1 MSGAPG
7 CRMNGAVGRSVLG
20 LSVGRRGLFLCAI
33 LIAFTFGGA
42 IQSQESNTSQQQSTS
57 QPSNPAP
64 QTGQEPNSSPATKTQ
79 SPYETIEVNTQSTVP
94 FQSHVNL
101 VPVRVIVHDGS
112 GKVVTDLTK
121 EDFRLFQDRRPQTI
135 SNFSV
140 ETPAS
145 AAQQVARGV
154 ASNTASE
161 QPNTDA
167 APAGNLALPSRFVAL
182 LFDDVHFKLEDLM
195 QTRLAALRFL
205 DSSVQPTERIAIFT
219 TSGQAQVDFTDD
231 HAKIREMVKQ
241 LMPHFIGGYDPSG
254 TSQCPPMNYYEADL
268 IQNKND
274 HQALQAATDD
284 ALACGG
290 FSGPSATSQAR
301 SVVVSTAMELLQAGD
316 TNTEYAVGRL
326 IEVVRRISVLPG
338 QRTIVLVSPGFLT
351 PTHEYDISDV
361 IDKATR
367 ANVFINTL
375 DGRGLYT
382 VDAIG
387 DITRPAPVPSNSAAM
402 ALDLSY
408 RVTAEERQSDVLM
421 DLSNGT
427 GGFYFH
433 NSNDLDAGFR
443 MTATVPEVSYLLAFI
458 PEALKF
464 NGQFHSIKV
473 TIAKKGSYTIQ
484 ARKGFFAPKHG
495 LTPEETAK
503 QDLEEAVFSQEEEH
517 GVPIELHL
525 QYFKSDAVN
534 AKLSVLTHVDVSQ
547 VRFEK
552 SQGRNLDD
560 LSFVAALFDRNG
572 NFISGNQKN
581 VELRLKD
588 TTLQRLTQTGMTV
601 RIGFDVKPGGYIV
614 RLVMRDSKAA
624 NLSARNG
631 VIEIP

>member
-42 IQSQESNTSQQQSTS
+42 IQSQESNTSPRQSTS

-241 LMPHFIGGYDPSG
+241 MTPHFIGGYDPSG

-274 HQALQAATDD
+274 QQAKAAAVAD
-284 ALACGG
+284 AIACAGL
-290 FSGPSATSQAR
+290 SGPSATTQAL
-301 SVVVSTAMELLQAGD
+301 SLVNSTALQLVNAGEI
-316 TNTEYAVGRL
+316 NTEYAVRRL
-326 IEVVRRISVLPG
+326 IEVIRR
-338 QRTIVLVSPGFLT
+338 
-351 PTHEYDISDV
+351 
-361 IDKATR
+361 
-367 ANVFINTL
+367 
-375 DGRGLYT
+375 
-382 VDAIG
+382 
-387 DITRPAPVPSNSAAM
+387 
-402 ALDLSY
+402 
-408 RVTAEERQSDVLM
+408 
-421 DLSNGT
+421 
-427 GGFYFH
+427 
-433 NSNDLDAGFR
+433 
-443 MTATVPEVSYLLAFI
+443 
-458 PEALKF
+458 
-464 NGQFHSIKV
+464 
-473 TIAKKGSYTIQ
+473 
-484 ARKGFFAPKHG
+484 
-495 LTPEETAK
+495 
-503 QDLEEAVFSQEEEH
+503 
-517 GVPIELHL
+517 
-525 QYFKSDAVN
+525 
-534 AKLSVLTHVDVSQ
+534 
-547 VRFEK
+547 
-552 SQGRNLDD
+552 
-560 LSFVAALFDRNG
+560 
-572 NFISGNQKN
+572 
-581 VELRLKD
+581 
-588 TTLQRLTQTGMTV
+588 
-601 RIGFDVKPGGYIV
+601 
-614 RLVMRDSKAA
+614 
-624 NLSARNG
+624 
-631 VIEIP
+631 

>member
-1 MSGAPG
+1 MGGAPG
-7 CRMNGAVGRSVLG
+7 CRMSRAAGRGFLG
-20 LSVGRRGLFLCAI
+20 LNRAPASLFLCAI
-33 LIAFTFGGA
+33 LIPLAFGGA
-42 IQSQESNTSQQQSTS
+42 AQSQQPSTSQQSSASPS
-57 QPSNPAP
+57 QTAS
-64 QTGQEPNSSPATKTQ
+64 QTDQKPNSSPAAKTQ
-79 SPYETIEVNTQSTVP
+79 NSSETTEVDTQSTVP

-112 GKVVTDLTK
+112 GKVVADLTK

-145 AAQQVARGV
+145 AARQIVRGV
-154 ASNTASE
+154 ASNASPV
-161 QPNTDA
+161 QPDA
-167 APAGNLALPSRFVAL
+167 AAAGNLALPSRFVAL
-182 LFDDVHFKLEDLM
+182 LFDDVHLRLEDLM
-195 QTRLAALRFL
+195 QARLAALRFL

-274 HQALQAATDD
+274 HQALEAATDD
-284 ALACGG
+284 AIAC
-290 FSGPSATSQAR
+290 SGYSGATAASQAR
-301 SVVVSTAMELLQAGD
+301 MLVTSTAMELLSAGD
-316 TNTEYAVGRL
+316 TNTEYAVRRL
-326 IEVVRRISVLPG
+326 VEVVRRISVLPG

-351 PTHEYDISDV
+351 PNHEYDISEV
-361 IDKATR
+361 IDRATK

-375 DGRGLYT
+375 DARGLYT

-443 MTATVPEVSYLLAFI
+443 TTATVPEVSYLLGFI

-473 TIAKKGSYTIQ
+473 TIAKKGSYTVQ

-503 QDLEEAVFSQEEEH
+503 QDLEEAVFSQEEQH

-534 AKLSVLTHVDVSQ
+534 AKLSVLTHVDVSH

-572 NFISGNQKN
+572 NFITGNQKN

-601 RIGFDVKPGGYIV
+601 KIGFDVKPGGYIV

>member
-1 MSGAPG
+1 MSGA
-7 CRMNGAVGRSVLG
+7 AGRGFSG
-20 LSVGRRGLFLCAI
+20 FDIGRRGLFLCAL
-33 LIAFTFGGA
+33 LISLAFGGA
-42 IQSQESNTSQQQSTS
+42 AKSQEAGTSQQSSASPSSTVAQAAQDSNSSSASKTQSTS
-57 QPSNPAP
+57 D
-64 QTGQEPNSSPATKTQ
+64 TT
-79 SPYETIEVNTQSTVP
+79 EVDSQSTVP

-101 VPVRVIVHDGS
+101 VPVRVVVHDGN

-145 AAQQVARGV
+145 AAQQVVQGVPGDASSDQPDANAGTAR
-154 ASNTASE
+154 
-161 QPNTDA
+161 
-167 APAGNLALPSRFVAL
+167 NLALPSRFVAL
-182 LFDDVHFKLEDLM
+182 LFDDVHFKPEDLM
-195 QTRLAALRFL
+195 QARLAALRFL
-205 DSSVQPTERIAIFT
+205 DSSMQATERIAIFT
-219 TSGQAQVDFTDD
+219 TSGQTQVDFTDD
-231 HAKIREMVKQ
+231 HARIREMVTQ
-241 LMPHFIGGYDPSG
+241 LIPHFIGGYDPSG

-274 HQALQAATDD
+274 HQALEAATDD
-284 ALACGG
+284 AIAC
-290 FSGPSATSQAR
+290 SGYSGATASSQAR
-301 SVVVSTAMELLQAGD
+301 SLVSSTAMELLNAGD
-316 TNTEYAVGRL
+316 TNTEYAVRRL
-326 IEVVRRISVLPG
+326 VEVTRRISVLPG

-351 PTHEYDISDV
+351 PNHEYDISEI
-361 IDKATR
+361 IDKANR

-382 VDAIG
+382 VDVIG

-408 RVTAEERQSDVLM
+408 RVTSEERQSDVLA

-433 NSNDLDAGFR
+433 NSNDLNAGFR
-443 MTATVPEVSYLLAFI
+443 MTAAVPDVSYLLAFI

-473 TIAKKGSYTIQ
+473 TVAKKGSYTVQ

-503 QDLEEAVFSQEEEH
+503 QDLEEAVFSQEEQH

-525 QYFKSDAVN
+525 QYFKSDSVN

-572 NFISGNQKN
+572 NFITGNQKN

-588 TTLQRLTQTGMTV
+588 ATLQRLTQTGMTV
-601 RIGFDVKPGGYIV
+601 KIGFDVKPGGYIV

>member
-1 MSGAPG
+1 MGGAPG
-7 CRMNGAVGRSVLG
+7 CRMSGAAGRSVSRS
-20 LSVGRRGLFLCAI
+20 SVRRRALFLCATLI
-33 LIAFTFGGA
+33 LFTCAGA
-42 IQSQESNTSQQQSTS
+42 ALSQEPATSQQQSTS

-64 QTGQEPNSSPATKTQ
+64 QTAQEPNSSPATKTQ
-79 SPYETIEVNTQSTVP
+79 SPSETTEVDTQSTVP

-101 VPVRVIVHDGS
+101 VPVRVVVHDGS

-145 AAQQVARGV
+145 AAQAVVRGV
-154 ASNTASE
+154 AGNTPAE
-161 QPNTDA
+161 QPDTNTGA
-167 APAGNLALPSRFVAL
+167 TGNLAMPSRFVAL

-195 QTRLAALRFL
+195 QSRLAALRFL
-205 DSSVQPTERIAIFT
+205 DSSVQPSERVAIFT

-284 ALACGG
+284 AIACQNY
-290 FSGPSATSQAR
+290 SGSMATAQAR
-301 SVVVSTAMELLQAGD
+301 NLVSTTAMELLHAGD
-316 TNTEYAVGRL
+316 TNTEYAVRRL
-326 IEVVRRISVLPG
+326 TEVVRRMSALPG

-351 PTHEYDISDV
+351 PNHEYDISEV
-361 IDKATR
+361 IDKANR

-387 DITRPAPVPSNSAAM
+387 DVSRPAPVPSNAPAM

-408 RVTAEERQSDVLM
+408 RVTGEERQSDVLM

-443 MTATVPEVSYLLAFI
+443 MTASVPEVSYLLAFI

-473 TIAKKGSYTIQ
+473 TVAKKGSYTVQ

-534 AKLSVLTHVDVSQ
+534 AKLAVLTHVDVSQ

-572 NFISGNQKN
+572 NFITGNQKT

-588 TTLQRLTQTGMTV
+588 VTLQRLNQTGMTV
-601 RIGFDVKPGGYIV
+601 KIGFDVKPGGYIV

>member
-1 MSGAPG
+1 MS
-7 CRMNGAVGRSVLG
+7 RAVGRGFSG
-20 LSVGRRGLFLCAI
+20 LRVKRCALFLCAMLI
-33 LIAFTFGGA
+33 LFASA
-42 IQSQESNTSQQQSTS
+42 DAALSQEPATSQQQSTS

-64 QTGQEPNSSPATKTQ
+64 PTAPEQTASPATKSQ
-79 SPYETIEVNTQSTVP
+79 SPSEAVEVDTQSTVP

-101 VPVRVIVHDGS
+101 VPVRVVVHDGS

-145 AAQQVARGV
+145 AAG
-154 ASNTASE
+154 
-161 QPNTDA
+161 
-167 APAGNLALPSRFVAL
+167 APGNLALPSRFVAL

-195 QTRLAALRFL
+195 QSRLAALRFL
-205 DSSVQPTERIAIFT
+205 DSSVPATERIAIFT
-219 TSGQAQVDFTDD
+219 TSGQTQVDFTDD
-231 HAKIREMVKQ
+231 HAKIREMLTQ

-274 HQALQAATDD
+274 HQALEAATDD
-284 ALACGG
+284 AIACSG
-290 FSGPSATSQAR
+290 FNGATAASQAR
-301 SVVVSTAMELLQAGD
+301 MLVNSTVMELLNAGD
-316 TNTEYAVGRL
+316 TNTEYSVRRL
-326 IEVVRRISVLPG
+326 LEVVRRISVLPG

-351 PTHEYDISDV
+351 PNHEYDISEV
-361 IDKATR
+361 IDKANR

-387 DITRPAPVPSNSAAM
+387 DVSRPAPVPSNSAAM

-408 RVTAEERQSDVLM
+408 RVTGEERQSDVLM

-464 NGQFHSIKV
+464 DGKFHSIKV
-473 TIAKKGSYTIQ
+473 TIARKGSYTVQ

-503 QDLEEAVFSQEEEH
+503 QDLEEAVFSQEEQH

-572 NFISGNQKN
+572 NFITGNQKT

-588 TTLQRLTQTGMTV
+588 VTLQRLTQTGMTV
-601 RIGFDVKPGGYIV
+601 KIGFDVKPGGYIV

>member
-1 MSGAPG
+1 MRGAPG
-7 CRMNGAVGRSVLG
+7 CRMSGAAGRGFLG
-20 LSVGRRGLFLCAI
+20 LSLRGRGLFLCAMLI
-33 LIAFTFGGA
+33 LFASADGA
-42 IQSQESNTSQQQSTS
+42 LSQEPTSSQQASSS

-64 QTGQEPNSSPATKTQ
+64 QTAQEPNSSPAVKTQ
-79 SPYETIEVNTQSTVP
+79 SPPETAEVDTQSTVP

-101 VPVRVIVHDGS
+101 VPVRVVVHDGS

-145 AAQQVARGV
+145 AAQAVVRGV
-154 ASNTASE
+154 AGNSPAE
-161 QPNTDA
+161 QPDTNTGA
-167 APAGNLALPSRFVAL
+167 TGNLAMPSRFVAL

-195 QTRLAALRFL
+195 QSRLAALRFL

-231 HAKIREMVKQ
+231 HAKIREMVTE

-284 ALACGG
+284 AIACSG
-290 FSGPSATSQAR
+290 FSGGVATTQAR
-301 SVVVSTAMELLQAGD
+301 TLVSTTAMELLHAGD
-316 TNTEYAVGRL
+316 TNTEYAVRRL
-326 IEVVRRISVLPG
+326 TEVVRRMSALPG
-338 QRTIVLVSPGFLT
+338 QRSIVLVSPGFLT
-351 PTHEYDISDV
+351 PNHEYDISEV
-361 IDKATR
+361 IDKANR

-387 DITRPAPVPSNSAAM
+387 DVSRPAPVPSNSAAM

-408 RVTAEERQSDVLM
+408 RVTGEERQSDVLM

-443 MTATVPEVSYLLAFI
+443 MTASVPEVSYLLAFI

-473 TIAKKGSYTIQ
+473 TIAKKGSYTVQ

-534 AKLSVLTHVDVSQ
+534 AKLAVLTHVDVSQ

-572 NFISGNQKN
+572 NFITGNQKT

-588 TTLQRLTQTGMTV
+588 VTLQRLNQTGMTV
-601 RIGFDVKPGGYIV
+601 KIGFDVKPGGYIV

>member
-1 MSGAPG
+1 M
-7 CRMNGAVGRSVLG
+7 
-20 LSVGRRGLFLCAI
+20 
-33 LIAFTFGGA
+33 
-42 IQSQESNTSQQQSTS
+42 
-57 QPSNPAP
+57 
-64 QTGQEPNSSPATKTQ
+64 
-79 SPYETIEVNTQSTVP
+79 EVDTQSTVP

-101 VPVRVIVHDGS
+101 VPVRVVVHDGS

-145 AAQQVARGV
+145 AAQQVVRGV
-154 ASNTASE
+154 AGNAPPE
-161 QPNTDA
+161 QADA
-167 APAGNLALPSRFVAL
+167 AGAGNLELPSRFVAL

-195 QTRLAALRFL
+195 QARIAALRFL
-205 DSSVQPTERIAIFT
+205 DSSVRPSERIAIFT

-241 LMPHFIGGYDPSG
+241 LMPHFIGGHDPSG
-254 TSQCPPMNYYEADL
+254 TSQCPSMNYYEADL

-274 HQALQAATDD
+274 HQALQVATDD
-284 ALACGG
+284 AIACSG
-290 FSGPSATSQAR
+290 FSGATAASQAR
-301 SVVVSTAMELLQAGD
+301 TLVSSTAMELLNAGD
-316 TNTEYAVGRL
+316 TNTEYAVRRL

-338 QRTIVLVSPGFLT
+338 QRTIVLVSPGFLA
-351 PTHEYDISDV
+351 PNHEYDVSEV
-361 IDKATR
+361 IDKANR

-387 DITRPAPVPSNSAAM
+387 DVSRPAAVPSNSAAM

-473 TIAKKGSYTIQ
+473 TIAKKGSFTVQ

-503 QDLEEAVFSQEEEH
+503 QDLEEAVFSQEEQR

-552 SQGRNLDD
+552 SQGRNSDD

-572 NFISGNQKN
+572 NFITGNQKN

-601 RIGFDVKPGGYIV
+601 KIGFDVKPGGYIV

>member
-1 MSGAPG
+1 MGGAPG
-7 CRMNGAVGRSVLG
+7 CRMSGAAGRSFSG
-20 LSVGRRGLFLCAI
+20 SSVRRCALFLCALWI
-33 LIAFTFGGA
+33 LFTSAGA
-42 IQSQESNTSQQQSTS
+42 ALSQEPTTSQQQSTS
-57 QPSNPAP
+57 PPSNPAP
-64 QTGQEPNSSPATKTQ
+64 QSAPEPNSSSAAKTQ
-79 SPYETIEVNTQSTVP
+79 SPSESIEVDTQSTVP

-101 VPVRVIVHDGS
+101 VPVRVVVHDGS

-145 AAQQVARGV
+145 AAQQVVRGV
-154 ASNTASE
+154 ASNASPE
-161 QPNTDA
+161 QADA
-167 APAGNLALPSRFVAL
+167 AAAGNLALPSRFVAL

-195 QTRLAALRFL
+195 QARVAALRFL

-284 ALACGG
+284 AIACSG
-290 FSGPSATSQAR
+290 FNGVAAASQAR
-301 SVVVSTAMELLQAGD
+301 TLVSSTAMELLNAGD
-316 TNTEYAVGRL
+316 TNTEYAVRRL

-351 PTHEYDISDV
+351 PNHEYDISEV
-361 IDKATR
+361 IDKANR

-387 DITRPAPVPSNSAAM
+387 DVSRPAPVPSNSAAM

-473 TIAKKGSYTIQ
+473 TIAKKGSYTVQ

-503 QDLEEAVFSQEEEH
+503 QDLEEAVFSQEEQH

-552 SQGRNLDD
+552 SQGRNFDD

-572 NFISGNQKN
+572 NFITGNQKN

-588 TTLQRLTQTGMTV
+588 TTLQRLTETGMTV
-601 RIGFDVKPGGYIV
+601 KIGFDVKPGGYIV

>member
-1 MSGAPG
+1 MGGAPG
-7 CRMNGAVGRSVLG
+7 CRMSRTAGRGFLG
-20 LSVGRRGLFLCAI
+20 LNRARASLFLCAL
-33 LIAFTFGGA
+33 LIPLTFGGA
-42 IQSQESNTSQQQSTS
+42 AQSQQPGTSQQSSASPS
-57 QPSNPAP
+57 QTAS
-64 QTGQEPNSSPATKTQ
+64 QTDQKPNSSPAAKTQ
-79 SPYETIEVNTQSTVP
+79 NSSETTEVDTQSTVP

-112 GKVVTDLTK
+112 GKVVADLSK

-145 AAQQVARGV
+145 AAQQVVRGV
-154 ASNTASE
+154 ASNASPD
-161 QPNTDA
+161 QPDA
-167 APAGNLALPSRFVAL
+167 AAAGNLALPSRFVAL
-182 LFDDVHFKLEDLM
+182 LFDDVHLRLEDLM
-195 QTRLAALRFL
+195 QARLAALRFL
-205 DSSVQPTERIAIFT
+205 DSSVEPTERIAIFT

-274 HQALQAATDD
+274 RQALEAATDD
-284 ALACGG
+284 AIAC
-290 FSGPSATSQAR
+290 SGYSGATAANQAR
-301 SVVVSTAMELLQAGD
+301 MLVTSTAMELLSAGD
-316 TNTEYAVGRL
+316 TNTEYAVRRL

-351 PTHEYDISDV
+351 PNHEYDISEVVDR
-361 IDKATR
+361 ATK

-375 DGRGLYT
+375 DARGLYT

-402 ALDLSY
+402 ALDLGY

-443 MTATVPEVSYLLAFI
+443 TTATVPEVSYLLGFI

-503 QDLEEAVFSQEEEH
+503 QDLEEAVFSQEEQH

-534 AKLSVLTHVDVSQ
+534 AKLSVLTHVDVSH

-560 LSFVAALFDRNG
+560 LSFVAVLFDRNG
-572 NFISGNQKN
+572 NFITGNQKN

-601 RIGFDVKPGGYIV
+601 KIGFDVKPGGYIV

>member
-1 MSGAPG
+1 MGGAPG
-7 CRMNGAVGRSVLG
+7 CRMSGATGRSF
-20 LSVGRRGLFLCAI
+20 SDVGVRRCALFFCALLI
-33 LIAFTFGGA
+33 LFTSAGA
-42 IQSQESNTSQQQSTS
+42 ARSQEPTTNQQQSTS
-57 QPSNPAP
+57 PPSNPAP
-64 QTGQEPNSSPATKTQ
+64 QSAQEPNSSSAAKTQ
-79 SPYETIEVNTQSTVP
+79 SPSEAIEVDTQSTVP

-101 VPVRVIVHDGS
+101 VPVRVVVHDGN

-121 EDFRLFQDRRPQTI
+121 DDFRLFQDRRPQTI

-145 AAQQVARGV
+145 AAQQVVRGV
-154 ASNTASE
+154 ASNAPPE
-161 QPNTDA
+161 QADA
-167 APAGNLALPSRFVAL
+167 AAAGNLELPSRFVAL

-195 QTRLAALRFL
+195 QARVAALRFL

-284 ALACGG
+284 AIACQD
-290 FSGPSATSQAR
+290 FSGSMAATQAR
-301 SVVVSTAMELLQAGD
+301 NLVSTTAMELLHAGD
-316 TNTEYAVGRL
+316 TNTEYAVRRL

-338 QRTIVLVSPGFLT
+338 QRSIVLVSPGFLT
-351 PTHEYDISDV
+351 PNHEYDISEV
-361 IDKATR
+361 IDKANR

-387 DITRPAPVPSNSAAM
+387 DVSRPAPVPSNSAAM
-402 ALDLSY
+402 ALDMGY
-408 RVTAEERQSDVLM
+408 RIAAQERQSDVLM

-473 TIAKKGSYTIQ
+473 TIAKKGSYTVQ

-503 QDLEEAVFSQEEEH
+503 QDLEEAVFSQEEQH

-552 SQGRNLDD
+552 SQGRNFDD

-588 TTLQRLTQTGMTV
+588 TTLQRLTETGMTV
-601 RIGFDVKPGGYIV
+601 KIGFDVKPGGYIV

>member
-1 MSGAPG
+1 MSRA
-7 CRMNGAVGRSVLG
+7 AGRGFLG
-20 LSVGRRGLFLCAI
+20 LNSAAPASLFLCAI
-33 LIAFTFGGA
+33 LIPLTFGGA
-42 IQSQESNTSQQQSTS
+42 AQSQQPSTNQQSSASPS
-57 QPSNPAP
+57 QAAS
-64 QTGQEPNSSPATKTQ
+64 QTDQKPNSSPAAKTQ
-79 SPYETIEVNTQSTVP
+79 NSSETTEVDTQSTVP

-121 EDFRLFQDRRPQTI
+121 EDFRLFQDRRAQTI

-145 AAQQVARGV
+145 VAQQVVRGV
-154 ASNTASE
+154 ASNASPD
-161 QPNTDA
+161 QPDA
-167 APAGNLALPSRFVAL
+167 AAAGNLALPSRFVAL
-182 LFDDVHFKLEDLM
+182 LFDDVHLKLEDLM
-195 QTRLAALRFL
+195 QARLAALRFL
-205 DSSVQPTERIAIFT
+205 DSSVQPAERIAIFT

-241 LMPHFIGGYDPSG
+241 LIPHFIGGYDPSG

-274 HQALQAATDD
+274 HQALEAATDD
-284 ALACGG
+284 AIAC
-290 FSGPSATSQAR
+290 SGYSGATAANQAR
-301 SVVVSTAMELLQAGD
+301 MLVTSTVMELLNAGD
-316 TNTEYAVGRL
+316 TNTEYAVRRL

-351 PTHEYDISDV
+351 PSHEYDISEV
-361 IDKATR
+361 IDRATK

-375 DGRGLYT
+375 DARGLYT
-382 VDAIG
+382 VDTIG

-443 MTATVPEVSYLLAFI
+443 TTATVPEVSYLLGFI

-503 QDLEEAVFSQEEEH
+503 QDLEEAVFSQEEQH

-534 AKLSVLTHVDVSQ
+534 AKLSVLTRVDVSH

-572 NFISGNQKN
+572 NFITGNQKN

-601 RIGFDVKPGGYIV
+601 NIGFDVKPGGYIV

>member
-1 MSGAPG
+1 MS
-7 CRMNGAVGRSVLG
+7 RAVGRGFSG
-20 LSVGRRGLFLCAI
+20 LRVKRCALFLCAMLI
-33 LIAFTFGGA
+33 LFASA
-42 IQSQESNTSQQQSTS
+42 DAALSQEPATSQQQSTS

-64 QTGQEPNSSPATKTQ
+64 PTAPQQTASPATKSQ
-79 SPYETIEVNTQSTVP
+79 SPSEAVEVDTQSTVP

-101 VPVRVIVHDGS
+101 VPVRVVVHDGS

-145 AAQQVARGV
+145 AAQQVVRGV
-154 ASNTASE
+154 ASNALPE
-161 QPNTDA
+161 QPDA
-167 APAGNLALPSRFVAL
+167 NAGAPGNLALPSRFVAL
-182 LFDDVHFKLEDLM
+182 LFDDVHFKLEDIM
-195 QTRLAALRFL
+195 QSRLAALRFL
-205 DSSVQPTERIAIFT
+205 DSSVPATERVAIFT
-219 TSGQAQVDFTDD
+219 TSGQTQVDFTDD
-231 HAKIREMVKQ
+231 HAKIREMLTQ

-274 HQALQAATDD
+274 HQALEAATDD
-284 ALACGG
+284 AIACSG
-290 FSGPSATSQAR
+290 FNGATAASQAR
-301 SVVVSTAMELLQAGD
+301 MLVNSTVMELLNAGD
-316 TNTEYAVGRL
+316 TNTEYSVRRL
-326 IEVVRRISVLPG
+326 LEVVRRISVLPG

-351 PTHEYDISDV
+351 PNHEYDISEV
-361 IDKATR
+361 IDKANR

-387 DITRPAPVPSNSAAM
+387 DVSRPAPVPSNSAAM

-408 RVTAEERQSDVLM
+408 RVTSEERQSDVLM

-464 NGQFHSIKV
+464 DGKFHSIKV
-473 TIAKKGSYTIQ
+473 TIARKGSYTVQ

-503 QDLEEAVFSQEEEH
+503 QDLEEAVFSQEEQH

-572 NFISGNQKN
+572 NFITGNQKT

-588 TTLQRLTQTGMTV
+588 VTLQRLTQTGMTV
-601 RIGFDVKPGGYIV
+601 KIGFDVKPGGYIV

>member
-1 MSGAPG
+1 MGGAPG
-7 CRMNGAVGRSVLG
+7 CRMSRAAGRGFLG
-20 LSVGRRGLFLCAI
+20 LNRAPASLFLCAI
-33 LIAFTFGGA
+33 LIPLTFGGA
-42 IQSQESNTSQQQSTS
+42 AQSRQPSTSQQSSASQSQTAS
-57 QPSNPAP
+57 QTD
-64 QTGQEPNSSPATKTQ
+64 QKPNSSPAAKTQ
-79 SPYETIEVNTQSTVP
+79 NSSETTEVDTQSTVP

-112 GKVVTDLTK
+112 GKVVADLTK
-121 EDFRLFQDRRPQTI
+121 QDFRLFQDRRAQTI

-154 ASNTASE
+154 ASNASPD
-161 QPNTDA
+161 QPDA
-167 APAGNLALPSRFVAL
+167 DAAGNLALPSRFVAL
-182 LFDDVHFKLEDLM
+182 LFDDVHLRLEDLM
-195 QTRLAALRFL
+195 QARLAALRFL

-274 HQALQAATDD
+274 HQALEAATDD
-284 ALACGG
+284 AIACSGYSGG
-290 FSGPSATSQAR
+290 TAANQAR
-301 SVVVSTAMELLQAGD
+301 MLVTSTAMELLSAGD
-316 TNTEYAVGRL
+316 TNTEYAVRRL
-326 IEVVRRISVLPG
+326 TEVVRRISVLPG

-351 PTHEYDISDV
+351 PNHEYDISEV
-361 IDKATR
+361 IDRATK

-375 DGRGLYT
+375 DARGLYP
-382 VDAIG
+382 VDPIG

-443 MTATVPEVSYLLAFI
+443 TTATVPEVSYLLGFI

-464 NGQFHSIKV
+464 NGQFHTIKV

-503 QDLEEAVFSQEEEH
+503 QDLEEAVFSQEEQH

-534 AKLSVLTHVDVSQ
+534 AKLSVLNHVDVSH
-547 VRFEK
+547 
-552 SQGRNLDD
+552 
-560 LSFVAALFDRNG
+560 
-572 NFISGNQKN
+572 
-581 VELRLKD
+581 
-588 TTLQRLTQTGMTV
+588 
-601 RIGFDVKPGGYIV
+601 V
-614 RLVMRDSKAA
+614 RL
-624 NLSARNG
+624 
-631 VIEIP
+631 

>member
-1 MSGAPG
+1 
-7 CRMNGAVGRSVLG
+7 V
-20 LSVGRRGLFLCAI
+20 
-33 LIAFTFGGA
+33 
-42 IQSQESNTSQQQSTS
+42 
-57 QPSNPAP
+57 
-64 QTGQEPNSSPATKTQ
+64 
-79 SPYETIEVNTQSTVP
+79 
-94 FQSHVNL
+94 
-101 VPVRVIVHDGS
+101 
-112 GKVVTDLTK
+112 
-121 EDFRLFQDRRPQTI
+121 
-135 SNFSV
+135 
-140 ETPAS
+140 
-145 AAQQVARGV
+145 
-154 ASNTASE
+154 
-161 QPNTDA
+161 
-167 APAGNLALPSRFVAL
+167 
-182 LFDDVHFKLEDLM
+182 
-195 QTRLAALRFL
+195 
-205 DSSVQPTERIAIFT
+205 
-219 TSGQAQVDFTDD
+219 
-231 HAKIREMVKQ
+231 
-241 LMPHFIGGYDPSG
+241 
-254 TSQCPPMNYYEADL
+254 
-268 IQNKND
+268 
-274 HQALQAATDD
+274 
-284 ALACGG
+284 
-290 FSGPSATSQAR
+290 
-301 SVVVSTAMELLQAGD
+301 MELLNAGD
-316 TNTEYAVGRL
+316 TNTEYAVRRL

-351 PTHEYDISDV
+351 PSHEYDISEV
-361 IDKATR
+361 IDRATK

-375 DGRGLYT
+375 DARGLYT
-382 VDAIG
+382 VDTIG

-443 MTATVPEVSYLLAFI
+443 TTATVPEVSYLLGFI

-503 QDLEEAVFSQEEEH
+503 QDLEEAVFSQEEQH

-534 AKLSVLTHVDVSQ
+534 AKLSVLTRVDVSH

-572 NFISGNQKN
+572 NFITGNQKN

-601 RIGFDVKPGGYIV
+601 NIGFDVKPGGYIV

>member
-1 MSGAPG
+1 MS
-7 CRMNGAVGRSVLG
+7 RAVGRSFSG
-20 LSVGRRGLFLCAI
+20 LSLRRRALFPCALLI
-33 LIAFTFGGA
+33 LFTSAGA
-42 IQSQESNTSQQQSTS
+42 ALSQEPTTSQQQSSS
-57 QPSNPAP
+57 QPSNPAL
-64 QTGQEPNSSPATKTQ
+64 QSAQESNSSSAAKTQ
-79 SPYETIEVNTQSTVP
+79 ASAETIEVDTQSTVP

-101 VPVRVIVHDGS
+101 VPVRVVVHDGS

-145 AAQQVARGV
+145 AAQQVVRGV
-154 ASNTASE
+154 ASNASPE
-161 QPNTDA
+161 QPDA
-167 APAGNLALPSRFVAL
+167 AAAGNLELPSRFVAL

-195 QTRLAALRFL
+195 QARLAALRFL

-231 HAKIREMVKQ
+231 HARIREMVKQ
-241 LMPHFIGGYDPSG
+241 VMPHFIGGYDPSG

-284 ALACGG
+284 AIACSG
-290 FSGPSATSQAR
+290 FSGTMAAIQAR
-301 SVVVSTAMELLQAGD
+301 TLVSSTAMELLNAGD
-316 TNTEYAVGRL
+316 TNTQYAVRRL
-326 IEVVRRISVLPG
+326 IELVRRISVLPG

-351 PTHEYDISDV
+351 PNHEYDISEV

-375 DGRGLYT
+375 DARGLYT

-387 DITRPAPVPSNSAAM
+387 DVSRPAPVPSNSAAM

-408 RVTAEERQSDVLM
+408 RVTAEERQSDVLV

-443 MTATVPEVSYLLAFI
+443 MTATVPEVSYLLGFI

-473 TIAKKGSYTIQ
+473 SIAKKGSYTIQ

-495 LTPEETAK
+495 LTPEETANE
-503 QDLEEAVFSQEEEH
+503 DLEEAVFSQEEQH

-534 AKLSVLTHVDVSQ
+534 AKLSVLTHVDVSH

-572 NFISGNQKN
+572 NFITGNQKN

-601 RIGFDVKPGGYIV
+601 KIGFDVKPGGYIV

>member
-1 MSGAPG
+1 MRGAPG
-7 CRMNGAVGRSVLG
+7 CRMSGAAGRGFLG
-20 LSVGRRGLFLCAI
+20 LSLRGRGLFLCAMLI
-33 LIAFTFGGA
+33 LFASADGA
-42 IQSQESNTSQQQSTS
+42 LSQEPTSSQQASTS

-64 QTGQEPNSSPATKTQ
+64 QTAQEPNSSPAVKTQ
-79 SPYETIEVNTQSTVP
+79 SPPETAEVDTQSTVP

-101 VPVRVIVHDGS
+101 VPVRVVVHDGS

-145 AAQQVARGV
+145 AAQAVVRGV
-154 ASNTASE
+154 AGNSPAE
-161 QPNTDA
+161 QPDTNTGA
-167 APAGNLALPSRFVAL
+167 TGNLAMPSRFVAL

-195 QTRLAALRFL
+195 QSRLAALRFL

-231 HAKIREMVKQ
+231 HAKIREMVTE

-284 ALACGG
+284 AIACSGFNGG
-290 FSGPSATSQAR
+290 VATTQAR
-301 SVVVSTAMELLQAGD
+301 TLVSTTAMELLHAGD
-316 TNTEYAVGRL
+316 TNTEYAVRRL
-326 IEVVRRISVLPG
+326 TEVVRRMSALPG
-338 QRTIVLVSPGFLT
+338 QRSIVLVSPGFLT
-351 PTHEYDISDV
+351 PNHEYDISEV
-361 IDKATR
+361 IDKANR

-387 DITRPAPVPSNSAAM
+387 DVSRPAPVPSNSAAM

-408 RVTAEERQSDVLM
+408 RVTGEERQSDVLM

-443 MTATVPEVSYLLAFI
+443 MTASVPEVSYLLAFI

-473 TIAKKGSYTIQ
+473 TVAKKGSYTVQ

-534 AKLSVLTHVDVSQ
+534 AKLAVLTHVDVSQ

-572 NFISGNQKN
+572 NFITGNQKT

-588 TTLQRLTQTGMTV
+588 VTLQRLNQTGMTV
-601 RIGFDVKPGGYIV
+601 KIGFDVKPGGYIV

>member
-1 MSGAPG
+1 MGGAPG
-7 CRMNGAVGRSVLG
+7 CRMSRAAGRGFLG
-20 LSVGRRGLFLCAI
+20 LNSAAPASLFLCAI
-33 LIAFTFGGA
+33 LIPLTFGGA
-42 IQSQESNTSQQQSTS
+42 AQSQQPSTNQQSSASPS
-57 QPSNPAP
+57 QAAS
-64 QTGQEPNSSPATKTQ
+64 QTDQKPNSSPAAKTQ
-79 SPYETIEVNTQSTVP
+79 NSSEATEVDTQSTVP

-121 EDFRLFQDRRPQTI
+121 EDFRLFQDRRAQTI

-145 AAQQVARGV
+145 VAQQVVRGV
-154 ASNTASE
+154 ASNASPD
-161 QPNTDA
+161 QPDA
-167 APAGNLALPSRFVAL
+167 AAAGNLALPSRFVAL
-182 LFDDVHFKLEDLM
+182 LFDDVHLKLEDLM
-195 QTRLAALRFL
+195 QARLAALRFL
-205 DSSVQPTERIAIFT
+205 DSSVQPAERIAIFT

-241 LMPHFIGGYDPSG
+241 LIPHFIGGYDPSG

-274 HQALQAATDD
+274 HQALEAATDD
-284 ALACGG
+284 AIAC
-290 FSGPSATSQAR
+290 SGYSGATAANQAR
-301 SVVVSTAMELLQAGD
+301 MLVTSTVMELLNAGD
-316 TNTEYAVGRL
+316 TNTEYAVRRL

-351 PTHEYDISDV
+351 PSHEYDISEV
-361 IDKATR
+361 IDRATK

-375 DGRGLYT
+375 DARGLYT
-382 VDAIG
+382 VDTIG

-443 MTATVPEVSYLLAFI
+443 TTATVPEVSYLLGFI

-503 QDLEEAVFSQEEEH
+503 QDLEEAVFSQEEQH

-534 AKLSVLTHVDVSQ
+534 AKLSVLTRVDVSH

-572 NFISGNQKN
+572 NFITGNQKN

-601 RIGFDVKPGGYIV
+601 NIGFDVKPGGYIV

>member
-1 MSGAPG
+1 MLILFTSADV
-7 CRMNGAVGRSVLG
+7 AV
-20 LSVGRRGLFLCAI
+20 
-33 LIAFTFGGA
+33 
-42 IQSQESNTSQQQSTS
+42 SQEATSSQQASTS

-64 QTGQEPNSSPATKTQ
+64 QTAQEPNSSPAAKTQ
-79 SPYETIEVNTQSTVP
+79 SPPETAEVDTQSTVP

-101 VPVRVIVHDGS
+101 VPVRVVVHDGS

-145 AAQQVARGV
+145 AAQAVVRGV
-154 ASNTASE
+154 AGNSPAE
-161 QPNTDA
+161 QPDTNTGA
-167 APAGNLALPSRFVAL
+167 TGNLAMPSRFVAL

-195 QTRLAALRFL
+195 QSRLAALRFL

-231 HAKIREMVKQ
+231 HAKIREMVTE

-284 ALACGG
+284 AIACSG
-290 FSGPSATSQAR
+290 FSGGVATTQAR
-301 SVVVSTAMELLQAGD
+301 TLVSTTAMELLHAGD
-316 TNTEYAVGRL
+316 TNTEYAVRRL
-326 IEVVRRISVLPG
+326 TEVVRRMSALPG
-338 QRTIVLVSPGFLT
+338 QRSIVLVSPGFLT
-351 PTHEYDISDV
+351 PNHEYDISEV
-361 IDKATR
+361 IDKANR

-387 DITRPAPVPSNSAAM
+387 DVSRPAPVPSNSAAM

-408 RVTAEERQSDVLM
+408 RVTGEERQSDVLM

-443 MTATVPEVSYLLAFI
+443 MTASVPEVSYLLAFI

-473 TIAKKGSYTIQ
+473 TVAKKGSYTVQ

-534 AKLSVLTHVDVSQ
+534 AKLAVLTHVDVSQ

-572 NFISGNQKN
+572 NFITGNQKT

-588 TTLQRLTQTGMTV
+588 VTLQRLNQTGMTV
-601 RIGFDVKPGGYIV
+601 KIGFDVKPGGYIV